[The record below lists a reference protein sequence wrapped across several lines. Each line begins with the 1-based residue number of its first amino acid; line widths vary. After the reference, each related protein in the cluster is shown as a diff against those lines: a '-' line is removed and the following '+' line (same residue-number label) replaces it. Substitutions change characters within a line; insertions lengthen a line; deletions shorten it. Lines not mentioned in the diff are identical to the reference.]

1 MRDRDIRAALRNSL
15 RLAHQNEPDTLF
27 IDELGLCQGIV
38 RVDFAVINGSLN
50 GYEIKSDMD
59 TLDRLPGQQA
69 VYNKTLNTVTIV
81 ASGGHIPKITKMVP
95 GWWGITEAVDG
106 ECGIELRQV
115 RKASPN
121 PYIDPFAVAQ
131 LLWRDEVLSIL
142 EELHLHKG
150 IQHKPR
156 RILWEKL
163 IENRSVDELCQ
174 LVRRKLKVRN
184 NWRAAAS
191 PALNDD

>member
-1 MRDRDIRAALRNSL
+1 MRDRDIRATLRNSL

-50 GYEIKSDMD
+50 GYEIKSEMD

-81 ASGGHIPKITKMVP
+81 ASGGHIPKIKNMVP
-95 GWWGITEAVDG
+95 EWWGITEAVSSD
-106 ECGIELRQV
+106 CGVELRQV
-115 RKASPN
+115 RGASPN
-121 PYIDPFAVAQ
+121 THIEPFAVVQ

-142 EELHLHKG
+142 KELQLDKG
-150 IQHKPR
+150 IQNKPR
-156 RILWEKL
+156 RVLWKKL
-163 IENRSVDELCQ
+163 IENRSVEELCQ
-174 LVRRKLKVRN
+174 LVRTQLKVRG
-184 NWRAAAS
+184 NWRVAES
-191 PALNDD
+191 LVLNDD

>member
-1 MRDRDIRAALRNSL
+1 MRDRDIRAALRESL

-50 GYEIKSDMD
+50 GYEIKSEMD

-69 VYNKTLNTVTIV
+69 IYNKTLNTVTIV
-81 ASGGHIPKITKMVP
+81 ASGGHIPKIIKMVP
-95 GWWGITEAVDG
+95 EWWGITEAVGG
-106 ECGIELRQV
+106 EGKVELQQV
-115 RKASPN
+115 RKAAPN
-121 PYIDPFAVAQ
+121 PHIDPFAVVQ

-142 EELHLHKG
+142 EDLHLDKG

-156 RILWEKL
+156 RVLWKKL
-163 IENRSVDELCQ
+163 IENRPVEELCH
-174 LVRRKLKVRN
+174 LVRRQLKVRD
-184 NWRAAAS
+184 NWRVAAS
-191 PALNDD
+191 PALSGD